1 MTRACY
7 MPQIP
12 LIEGRRPEAILKA
25 ERDVASPAAGN
36 RGYEKP
42 GTAAWQK
49 CQGGAEPSR
58 RPGHHDPG
66 GKAVLGRQRHG
77 GAP

>member
-1 MTRACY
+1 MLCSEHPA
-7 MPQIP
+7 
-12 LIEGRRPEAILKA
+12 LEGRFLEAILKA

-42 GTAAWQK
+42 GTAVWQQ
-49 CQGGAEPSR
+49 CQGARSLRVGP
-58 RPGHHDPG
+58 DPG